1 MFCLYFIYTNTRK
14 FQRRVER
21 SCVQLLN
28 VTIKG
33 EGMSVSMSV
42 QHGRK
47 QRQLY
52 TPDKALYQF
61 KQAEGKAMAPTVV
74 VPLGRAMLALVLI
87 IGASTITTLGVY
99 NNYTPLMYTGLV
111 VLIMLK
117 YIHCVKGVSIIV

>member
-1 MFCLYFIYTNTRK
+1 
-14 FQRRVER
+14 
-21 SCVQLLN
+21 
-28 VTIKG
+28 
-33 EGMSVSMSV
+33 MSVSMSV

-111 VLIMLK
+111 VLILIAYWMV
-117 YIHCVKGVSIIV
+117 IHMS